1 MNRLI
6 FPENLKGHVTAF
18 FTGKKPGVDKRDI
31 TGILKIG
38 EAAVYLPIQKHTDK
52 VIVLESSREPL
63 IADAVIT
70 REAGVLIGV
79 QVADCVPVLV
89 YDRRKE
95 VIGAVHA
102 GWRGTSE
109 GILKNT
115 LSTMMDRFMCRAE
128 DILLAIG
135 PSIKSCCY
143 EVGFDVVRAVS
154 RATGEGDYLV
164 LKGERYCLDLPT
176 ANKYQAMSVGVP
188 ESGIWISGECTFC
201 NPDKYFSYRFAK
213 GSTGRQGGFIGK
225 IGCS

>member
-6 FPENLKGHVTAF
+6 FPENLRGHVTAF
-18 FTGKKPGVDKRDI
+18 FTGKDPGADKNDI
-31 TGILKIG
+31 AGILKIG
-38 EAAVYLPIQKHTDK
+38 QEAIYLPIQKHTDK
-52 VIVLESSREPL
+52 VIVLGSSREPL

-115 LSTMMDRFMCRAE
+115 LRTMMGRFMCEAS
-128 DILLAIG
+128 DILIAIG

-143 EVGFDVVRAVS
+143 EVDYDVVHAVG
-154 RATGEGDYLV
+154 RATGEGEYL
-164 LKGERYCLDLPT
+164 LHKGERYCLDLPT

-188 ESGIWISGECTFC
+188 EAGIWISGECTFC
-201 NPDKYFSYRFAK
+201 NPDKFFSYRYAK

-225 IGCS
+225 IGRS